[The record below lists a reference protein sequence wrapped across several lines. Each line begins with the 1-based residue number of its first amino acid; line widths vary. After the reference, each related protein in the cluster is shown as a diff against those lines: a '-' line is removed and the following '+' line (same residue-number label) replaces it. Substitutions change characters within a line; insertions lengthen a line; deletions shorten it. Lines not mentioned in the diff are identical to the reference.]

1 MMGLSIN
8 TNTGSLN
15 TVRNLSMMQRSIKK
29 TAAKLSSGK
38 RINRA
43 ADDPA
48 GLVISEQMRAQIGS
62 IAQKITN
69 LDNAI
74 NRNQTADSFLMQIE
88 ENLLEMRELAVA
100 AASSGNV
107 DEGMVESYEGALY
120 DSVEALNGIAESA
133 AFGTK
138 KLLDGSEGSIANL
151 KSTEAFDLS
160 TAESAEAAIETID
173 QKLAQVHAVHGELG
187 ATTALEYESM
197 RSSLEISHNN
207 LVESESTVRDA
218 DMAREQTTFLAQMM
232 RIKGSTAML
241 AQGNLVSKA
250 VYGLVT
256 EG

>member
-15 TVRNLSMMQRSIKK
+15 TIRNLSMMQRSIKK
-29 TAAKLSSGK
+29 TAAKLSSGQK
-38 RINRA
+38 INQA

-74 NRNQTADSFLMQIE
+74 NRNQTADSFLVQME
-88 ENLLEMRELAVA
+88 ENLLEMREIAVA
-100 AASSGNV
+100 ASSTGNV
-107 DEGMVESYEGALY
+107 DEAMVESYESALN

-138 KLLDGSEGSIANL
+138 KLLDGSEDSVANL
-151 KSTEAFDLS
+151 KSTEGFDLS
-160 TAESAEAAIETID
+160 TAESAEAAIDTID
-173 QKLAQVHAVHGELG
+173 QKLADVHAVHGELG
-187 ATTALEYESM
+187 ATTAHEYESM
-197 RSSLEISHNN
+197 RSSLEVSHNN
-207 LVESESTVRDA
+207 LVESESAVRDA
-218 DMAREQTTFLAQMM
+218 DMAKEQTAFLAQMLN
-232 RIKGSTAML
+232 INGATAML
-241 AQGNLVSKA
+241 AQGNLVSRA
-250 VYGLVT
+250 VFGLVT